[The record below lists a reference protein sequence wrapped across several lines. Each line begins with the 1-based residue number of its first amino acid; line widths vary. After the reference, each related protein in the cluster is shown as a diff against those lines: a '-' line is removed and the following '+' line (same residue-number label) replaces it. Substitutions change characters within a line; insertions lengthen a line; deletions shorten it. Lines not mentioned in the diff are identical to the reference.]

1 VTAYLPDRSWAP
13 TRPFWE
19 GAAQGELRFPCCDSC
34 GRFQWYPRPMCPVC
48 FSTVFCWRG
57 VEPRGTV
64 YSFSVVRREF
74 LPAPGGFSPFA
85 VIQADIDAA
94 PGVKLIANLKQ
105 EVNRV
110 NLTIGAPVEVVFAD
124 LAAGPLP
131 LFRLA
136 EGLS

>member
-1 VTAYLPDRSWAP
+1 
-13 TRPFWE
+13 
-19 GAAQGELRFPCCDSC
+19 
-34 GRFQWYPRPMCPVC
+34 MCPVC
-48 FSTVFCWRG
+48 FSVVFDWRR

-74 LPAPGGFSPFA
+74 LPSPGGFSPFA

-94 PGVKLIANLKQ
+94 PGVKLIANLEQ

-110 NLTIGAPVEVVFAD
+110 NLAIGVPVVVVFAD

-131 LFRLA
+131 VFRLA